1 MKNQW
6 NCIGSIRQVSRMK
19 PIDLVELR
27 SQIKS
32 GMLRPF
38 VNRGRVYLEDT
49 ASGEVIIICELKVGE
64 QNG

>member
-1 MKNQW
+1 
-6 NCIGSIRQVSRMK
+6 MK

-32 GMLRPF
+32 GMFRPF

-49 ASGEVIIICELKVGE
+49 ASGEVIIVCELKAGE
-64 QNG
+64 QE

>member
-1 MKNQW
+1 
-6 NCIGSIRQVSRMK
+6 MK

-38 VNRGRVYLEDT
+38 MNRGKVYLEDT
-49 ASGEVIIICELKVGE
+49 ASGEVIIICDLREGE

>member
-1 MKNQW
+1 
-6 NCIGSIRQVSRMK
+6 MK
-19 PIDLVELR
+19 PIDLAELR

>member
-1 MKNQW
+1 
-6 NCIGSIRQVSRMK
+6 MK

-38 VNRGRVYLEDT
+38 MNRGKVYLEDT
-49 ASGEVIIICELKVGE
+49 ASGEVIIICELKTGE
-64 QNG
+64 QE

>member
-1 MKNQW
+1 
-6 NCIGSIRQVSRMK
+6 MK

-38 VNRGRVYLEDT
+38 MNRGKVYLEDA
-49 ASGEVIIICELKVGE
+49 ASGEVIIICEFKAGE
-64 QNG
+64 QE

>member
-1 MKNQW
+1 
-6 NCIGSIRQVSRMK
+6 MK

-38 VNRGRVYLEDT
+38 MNRGKIYLEDA
-49 ASGEVIIICELKVGE
+49 ASGEVIIVCEFKAGE
-64 QNG
+64 QE

>member
-1 MKNQW
+1 MN
-6 NCIGSIRQVSRMK
+6 

-49 ASGEVIIICELKVGE
+49 ASGEVIIVCELKAGE
-64 QNG
+64 QE

>member
-1 MKNQW
+1 
-6 NCIGSIRQVSRMK
+6 MK

-27 SQIKS
+27 NQIKS

-49 ASGEVIIICELKVGE
+49 ASGEVIIVCELKAGE
-64 QNG
+64 QE

>member
-1 MKNQW
+1 
-6 NCIGSIRQVSRMK
+6 MK

-38 VNRGRVYLEDT
+38 VNRGRVYIEDT
-49 ASGEVIIICELKVGE
+49 ESGEVIIIYDLKAGE
-64 QNG
+64 KE

>member
-1 MKNQW
+1 
-6 NCIGSIRQVSRMK
+6 MK

-32 GMLRPF
+32 GMLKPF
-38 VNRGRVYLEDT
+38 VNREKVYLEDT
-49 ASGEVIIICELKVGE
+49 ASGEVIIICEFKAGE

>member
-1 MKNQW
+1 
-6 NCIGSIRQVSRMK
+6 MK

-49 ASGEVIIICELKVGE
+49 ESGEYIPCGFGEDNAVNYKECEDFAKAGE
-64 QNG
+64 QE

>member
-1 MKNQW
+1 
-6 NCIGSIRQVSRMK
+6 MK

-49 ASGEVIIICELKVGE
+49 ASGEVIIRCELKVGE

>member
-1 MKNQW
+1 
-6 NCIGSIRQVSRMK
+6 MK
-19 PIDLVELR
+19 PINLVELR

-49 ASGEVIIICELKVGE
+49 ASEEVIIVCELKAGE
-64 QNG
+64 KE

>member
-1 MKNQW
+1 
-6 NCIGSIRQVSRMK
+6 MK
-19 PIDLVELR
+19 PIDLVKLR

-38 VNRGRVYLEDT
+38 VNRGKVYLEDT
-49 ASGEVIIICELKVGE
+49 ESGEVIIVCELKAGE

>member
-1 MKNQW
+1 
-6 NCIGSIRQVSRMK
+6 MK

-38 VNRGRVYLEDT
+38 VNRKKVYLEDT
-49 ASGEVIIICELKVGE
+49 ESGEVIIIYEFKAGE

>member
-1 MKNQW
+1 
-6 NCIGSIRQVSRMK
+6 MK

-38 VNRGRVYLEDT
+38 VNRGKVYLEDT
-49 ASGEVIIICELKVGE
+49 SSGEVIIICDLREGE

>member
-1 MKNQW
+1 
-6 NCIGSIRQVSRMK
+6 MK

-32 GMLRPF
+32 GMLRTF
-38 VNRGRVYLEDT
+38 VNRGKIYLEDT
-49 ASGEVIIICELKVGE
+49 ESGEIIIVCELKAGE

>member
-1 MKNQW
+1 
-6 NCIGSIRQVSRMK
+6 MK

-27 SQIKS
+27 NQIKS